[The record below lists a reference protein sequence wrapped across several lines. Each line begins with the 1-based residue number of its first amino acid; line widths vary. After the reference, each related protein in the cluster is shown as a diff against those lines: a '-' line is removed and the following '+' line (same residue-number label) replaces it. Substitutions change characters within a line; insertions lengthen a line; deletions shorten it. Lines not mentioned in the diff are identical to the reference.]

1 MEQWD
6 GTDWQWADGLDD
18 DVDPAAWHSTPE
30 RSSVPS
36 WLRAHPAVA
45 AYTIVAVVI
54 CTVLGLVTVTVSGTS
69 PSRSAVPPNQAGYL
83 WCCNVRDV
91 SASWVV
97 PRLVHPAP
105 ESAEAVWIGAQ
116 TEDGD
121 FFLQVG
127 TNEYVSGATF
137 QYQAFWS
144 DGPLNGAPQNLRP
157 PSGAPQRPRS
167 LQPGDLVGAR
177 LSNGPSG
184 WVVTFA
190 DHTQGWTRTVHL
202 TYRARS
208 ANALAEW
215 IEEDPVAVDPAH
227 GSSLFRMAATHG
239 TTVSNL
245 LVNDAPPL
253 LGATEPET
261 FRDAAGL
268 TFSPT
273 ALVHDAFEFRPW

>member
-18 DVDPAAWHSTPE
+18 DVDAVAWHSTPE
-30 RSSVPS
+30 RRSVPS

-127 TNEYVSGATF
+127 TNEYVTGTTP

-144 DGPLNGAPQNLRP
+144 DGPLNGAPQIMGRGHTL
-157 PSGAPQRPRS
+157 S
-167 LQPGDLVGAR
+167 PGDVVGAR
-177 LSNGPSG
+177 LSHTAAG

-190 DHTQGWTRTVHL
+190 DRTRGWSTTAHPHYGVS
-202 TYRARS
+202 S

-215 IEEDPVAVDPAH
+215 IEEDPVAVDPAR
-227 GSSLFRMAATHG
+227 GSSLFPMAATLG
-239 TTVSNL
+239 TTVSHL

-253 LGATEPET
+253 VGATEPET
-261 FRDAAGL
+261 FRDRAEGL

-273 ALVHDAFEFRPW
+273 ALVHDAFGFRPW